1 MKTNKK
7 GFTLIEIIVVIVIL
21 AVLLAVAVPSV
32 LSYIHEAD
40 DAKRLTEAKA
50 ILTESQKYLVYK
62 YADERKNSNATIS
75 NSLTEDERNQIVD
88 NVKGKGQLK
97 LLSYVN
103 GEVVKMRY
111 FIDGKYVVFKG
122 YNDKFYIENNIVEDI
137 PELIVNSSE
146 TFKKLNSY
154 FKLKPDGWVDSES
167 YKTTGEIHGV
177 GNDIKKFLEAQGIDC
192 NQVSW
197 SIVRRKSGVNPN
209 TNKNEERYEFMIYDK
224 KISEDM
230 LGQEITVKKYIYYE
244 SGHPDKSPN
253 NFDVEKTAKVVRDVN
268 ANGYVVIR
276 G

>member
-40 DAKRLTEAKA
+40 DAKRLAEAKA

-111 FIDGKYVVFKG
+111 FID
-122 YNDKFYIENNIVEDI
+122 
-137 PELIVNSSE
+137 
-146 TFKKLNSY
+146 
-154 FKLKPDGWVDSES
+154 
-167 YKTTGEIHGV
+167 
-177 GNDIKKFLEAQGIDC
+177 
-192 NQVSW
+192 
-197 SIVRRKSGVNPN
+197 
-209 TNKNEERYEFMIYDK
+209 
-224 KISEDM
+224 
-230 LGQEITVKKYIYYE
+230 
-244 SGHPDKSPN
+244 
-253 NFDVEKTAKVVRDVN
+253 
-268 ANGYVVIR
+268 
-276 G
+276 